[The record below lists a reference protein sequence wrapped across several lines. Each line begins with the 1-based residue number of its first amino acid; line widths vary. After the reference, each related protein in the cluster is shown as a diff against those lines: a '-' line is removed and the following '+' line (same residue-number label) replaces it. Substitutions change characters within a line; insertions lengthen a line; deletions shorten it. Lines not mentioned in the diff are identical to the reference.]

1 MKKLAL
7 LTAVLLLNG
16 CMTITN
22 QSGNINEIEVG
33 DLEKMGT
40 ACSYKI
46 FGFIGPF
53 GDNSPVQATRSA
65 QISRVLYYDVSHENY
80 LLFTRDC
87 NRTYGY

>member
-1 MKKLAL
+1 MKKIILFAF
-7 LTAVLLLNG
+7 VLLLNA
-16 CMTITN
+16 CITITK
-22 QSGNINEIEVG
+22 QSGNINEIDAAE
-33 DLEKMGT
+33 LRRMGT

-53 GDNSPVQATRSA
+53 GDNSPVQATRNA
-65 QISRVLYYDVSHENY
+65 QISRVLYYDMSHENY